1 MPNFP
6 GSDNALPATYV
17 ETETYSSGLSIP
29 SGVRLAAI
37 IGEGARKEV
46 LVSSAIGNG
55 RDGLD
60 STYSGPNGAD
70 GRHFTLGAYPI
81 ISNRTTLYKNG
92 IPLVGLEG
100 TIDGSSFSSQYDYKI
115 DISNGHIE
123 LQGASLVDQGGEY
136 YSTNSL
142 NTGNGAIGSL
152 TLVDVN
158 APNETWT
165 IRCSSVIRDGYGD
178 PIDGYAKFVAT
189 GSVSGTLL
197 DGYGNQIYWQSNG
210 VVVSNGILSFAI
222 SEGATPFIEGD
233 RFSIE
238 VSSGVLEVDD
248 SLTATYIAEADMND
262 PEFFTDLDELTKKH
276 GTPSLS
282 NRLSLGAQLSFANGT
297 PGVYAVQ
304 AAPSI
309 PRRVSY
315 VLVESAT
322 GGSTVDDL
330 SFPLPLGVTPDVDSS
345 INFFI
350 TNPSTGIET
359 QIIPNKVAFYN
370 ATITANPYTA
380 FITNPG
386 YTFSYTAVVEDAV
399 VKQAT
404 DGILTDIGAGQTR
417 LESATVKFGIDDESI
432 TRSVR
437 IYESSPNDGTY
448 TIVTVTDGNLII
460 NSTLTD
466 ATNVKFEIIDSAES
480 SVQVLFTDDLAS
492 QLPVGATL
500 RATIVDEKD
509 ATFYDAGW
517 TNAYES
523 LEKISVSIIVPLP
536 SQTMS
541 VIFQNGANHVRYMS
555 NIKNRK
561 ERLLFTGAIRGL
573 TPENVI
579 GTELA
584 AVEDIGIIEGIQGDT
599 VSEILSGNT
608 EDLTNYGVQSAYG
621 STYRVCY
628 FYPDE
633 IVIQIGATNTL
644 VDGFFIA
651 AAAAGYL
658 SGNPNVAI
666 PLTKKVLSGFSIL
679 RNKIYRPVILEQLV
693 ASGITVL
700 QPVTGGGVVLR
711 GQTTTNSGF
720 VEERELSIVFIR
732 DRISEQLRNAFDGF
746 IGQVDSPIFQSSL
759 VARAKS
765 VLVGM
770 IGQGLITTFKDL
782 RVQRDSSDPTQW
794 NITVKVQPVYPVN
807 FIYIKVSVGLL

>member
-1 MPNFP
+1 M
-6 GSDNALPATYV
+6 
-17 ETETYSSGLSIP
+17 
-29 SGVRLAAI
+29 
-37 IGEGARKEV
+37 
-46 LVSSAIGNG
+46 
-55 RDGLD
+55 
-60 STYSGPNGAD
+60 
-70 GRHFTLGAYPI
+70 
-81 ISNRTTLYKNG
+81 
-92 IPLVGLEG
+92 
-100 TIDGSSFSSQYDYKI
+100 
-115 DISNGHIE
+115 
-123 LQGASLVDQGGEY
+123 
-136 YSTNSL
+136 
-142 NTGNGAIGSL
+142 
-152 TLVDVN
+152 
-158 APNETWT
+158 
-165 IRCSSVIRDGYGD
+165 
-178 PIDGYAKFVAT
+178 
-189 GSVSGTLL
+189 
-197 DGYGNQIYWQSNG
+197 
-210 VVVSNGILSFAI
+210 
-222 SEGATPFIEGD
+222 
-233 RFSIE
+233 
-238 VSSGVLEVDD
+238 
-248 SLTATYIAEADMND
+248 
-262 PEFFTDLDELTKKH
+262 
-276 GTPSLS
+276 
-282 NRLSLGAQLSFANGT
+282 
-297 PGVYAVQ
+297 
-304 AAPSI
+304 
-309 PRRVSY
+309 
-315 VLVESAT
+315 
-322 GGSTVDDL
+322 
-330 SFPLPLGVTPDVDSS
+330 
-345 INFFI
+345 
-350 TNPSTGIET
+350 
-359 QIIPNKVAFYN
+359 
-370 ATITANPYTA
+370 
-380 FITNPG
+380 
-386 YTFSYTAVVEDAV
+386 
-399 VKQAT
+399 
-404 DGILTDIGAGQTR
+404 
-417 LESATVKFGIDDESI
+417 
-432 TRSVR
+432 
-437 IYESSPNDGTY
+437 
-448 TIVTVTDGNLII
+448 II

-480 SVQVLFTDDLAS
+480 SVQVLFTEDLAS

-517 TNAYES
+517 INAYES

-584 AVEDIGIIEGIQGDT
+584 AVEDIGILEGIQGDT

-633 IVIQIGATNTL
+633 IVVQIGATNTL